1 MAAFVAALGGQSV
14 PYPQDA
20 THALYVPSSSSS
32 STATTTNNIPPSA
45 PNQSF
50 VEAMVIECQ
59 TLSVPIVDATWL
71 ERMSGLR
78 RGEHW
83 SDVDVGSYVPAIVAL
98 IDTGEAAA
106 GASGSV
112 RNDTGDDID
121 MMTMDDIGVGGSI
134 AEEVVGFD
142 GHASAPI
149 SIDGSASSGTGR
161 GGGRRRG
168 SGSGSGFRSS
178 MKDIKSG
185 LKQSLRRGKRDRLP
199 PVSGSNTS
207 SGSMAGRDAQS
218 RLSRSISQ
226 TFAYLSREHP
236 DLVEEDAIRRAM
248 ELSMLDCAL
257 VLHSGDTG
265 KQHGRRANEATAAV
279 AAATGPVDPHDV
291 LGVPHDATPEQIK
304 AAYRKLALTTHPD
317 KGGSADEFFRI
328 ARAYRALLNP
338 THDDGHVAHPP
349 GGPAN
354 LKSTAH
360 WDAEL
365 QDHRRLVEDLFASH
379 GANLE
384 ENAARLQGAL
394 DELGLVARDAGSVN
408 RNERDELIANSCF
421 YLSLASSYLRGIG
434 ALTCPEDGL
443 NEDDVDDDVAE
454 TLREA
459 DGALTGETAL
469 QLKRLIEAAVVKA
482 HPEWAARGLVGEEV
496 QAFSDFLVYTL
507 DSSTMLS
514 DWAVV
519 VFDTTSGF
527 VDIYKGKAYGGIADK
542 DRNWAST
549 NTITLRYVPGHYQ
562 PLIPLGGGTRPALK
576 DVLACLDKTGVFY
589 VVTDGSA

>member
-1 MAAFVAALGGQSV
+1 
-14 PYPQDA
+14 
-20 THALYVPSSSSS
+20 
-32 STATTTNNIPPSA
+32 
-45 PNQSF
+45 
-50 VEAMVIECQ
+50 MVIECQ
-59 TLSVPIVDATWL
+59 TLSVPIVDAGWL

-98 IDTGEAAA
+98 IDTGDAAAAAAA
-106 GASGSV
+106 GMMG
-112 RNDTGDDID
+112 DTEDID

-134 AEEVVGFD
+134 AEEVIGFD

-149 SIDGSASSGTGR
+149 SIDGSTSSNSGVGR
-161 GGGRRRG
+161 SGARRRG
-168 SGSGSGFRSS
+168 SGRSGFRSS
-178 MKDIKSG
+178 VKDIKSG
-185 LKQSLRRGKRDRLP
+185 LRQSLRRGKRDRRP
-199 PVSGSNTS
+199 PVSGSAGSSGTS
-207 SGSMAGRDAQS
+207 SMSGRDAQS

-257 VLHSGDTG
+257 VLHRGDTG
-265 KQHGRRANEATAAV
+265 KRGRRANKATAA
-279 AAATGPVDPHDV
+279 AAAGPVDPHDV

-338 THDDGHVAHPP
+338 THDDGHVGHPP

-394 DELGLVARDAGSVN
+394 DELGLVARDAGSIN

-434 ALTCPEDGL
+434 ALTCPEEGL
-443 NEDDVDDDVAE
+443 EEEDMDDDIAQ

-459 DGALTGETAL
+459 DDALTGETAL

-496 QAFSDFLVYTL
+496 QAFSDFLVYIL
-507 DSSTMLS
+507 DSSTLLS

-527 VDIYKGKAYGGIADK
+527 VDIYKGKAYGDIADK

-562 PLIPLGGGTRPALK
+562 PLIPLDGGTRPTLK